1 MCNTTTKNI
10 TVVIVLTALL
20 STTAWSAAHS
30 PGRSK
35 AAKPAKVP
43 PANMAQAQALFSQSC
58 APCHGAD
65 ASGGE
70 GPNLKHKGLPATII
84 AETIHNGIKGQMPA
98 FGNSMTKPQEDGLVK
113 YIRSLQ

>member
-1 MCNTTTKNI
+1 MCNMTTKNL

-20 STTAWSAAHS
+20 SSAAWSAAHS
-30 PGRSK
+30 PGRNK
-35 AAKPAKVP
+35 VAKTAKVP

-70 GPNLKHKGLPATII
+70 GPNLKHKGLPAAVIT
-84 AETIHNGIKGQMPA
+84 ETIHNGVKGQMPA
-98 FGNSMTKPQEDGLVK
+98 FGSSMTKLQEDGLVK